1 MPPQSQGSE
10 PWRGVKPKTKELS
23 EFGKRTPGGSQTLGN
38 RVWCGP
44 DHTETV
50 PRPEDRS
57 GGAPEREEPVDL
69 TAQSLGLK
77 GISPRSP
84 AEKATEPSSVTTS
97 SSLESLRE
105 TFEVIIPLSVKRK
118 ALMLGNPSPES
129 DIAPKTPGG
138 GKRRKGSTDVG
149 TPRRTLARKTVGKQK
164 GNPEGD
170 LPSQNSVPTGEKMR
184 VVGTDSHKKEHK
196 APTLVIPR
204 KVRCL
209 ELKRKLGQNKAF
221 LPALERA
228 LDRAKGGVP
237 AQVQSLGRD
246 RTSGE
251 GEESHSLVWL
261 LEESIQKIKAG
272 TYHST

>member
-1 MPPQSQGSE
+1 M
-10 PWRGVKPKTKELS
+10 
-23 EFGKRTPGGSQTLGN
+23 
-38 RVWCGP
+38 
-44 DHTETV
+44 
-50 PRPEDRS
+50 
-57 GGAPEREEPVDL
+57 
-69 TAQSLGLK
+69 
-77 GISPRSP
+77 
-84 AEKATEPSSVTTS
+84 
-97 SSLESLRE
+97 
-105 TFEVIIPLSVKRK
+105 
-118 ALMLGNPSPES
+118 
-129 DIAPKTPGG
+129 
-138 GKRRKGSTDVG
+138 G
-149 TPRRTLARKTVGKQK
+149 TPRRTSARKTVGKQK

-170 LPSQNSVPTGEKMR
+170 HPSQNIVPTREKTR

-204 KVRCL
+204 KVRRL

-237 AQVQSLGRD
+237 AQVQSLGRG

-251 GEESHSLVWL
+251 GEESHSLVWH